1 MKSKTIMIFSA
12 IIFILTIVVPGLNYI
27 MKSSKVKVRTKTIS
41 LTEEAEEIKK
51 MGSSR
56 LLNVETYDSKSTFD
70 NIFVANRLA
79 YKKTVESI
87 KSYDSYN
94 AKYLQATSG
103 AASKLFSKAEKLLAT
118 GDFDKA
124 IELLIAAAKT
134 EPTNDIMKL
143 KIYQKM
149 AMIFMLN
156 QNQKQYLKSMQR
168 YIETLEK
175 MDINPQTKLEITKLK
190 NELIKQNLK

>member
-1 MKSKTIMIFSA
+1 MKSKTIMIFSV

-79 YKKTVESI
+79 YKKTVESL
-87 KSYDSYN
+87 KNYDSYN
-94 AKYLQATSG
+94 SKYIQATPG
-103 AASKLFSKAEKLLAT
+103 AASKLFLKAEKLLAN

-124 IELLIAAAKT
+124 IELLIAVK
-134 EPTNDIMKL
+134 
-143 KIYQKM
+143 KM
-149 AMIFMLN
+149 IARLVP
-156 QNQKQYLKSMQR
+156 KAV
-168 YIETLEK
+168 
-175 MDINPQTKLEITKLK
+175 
-190 NELIKQNLK
+190 